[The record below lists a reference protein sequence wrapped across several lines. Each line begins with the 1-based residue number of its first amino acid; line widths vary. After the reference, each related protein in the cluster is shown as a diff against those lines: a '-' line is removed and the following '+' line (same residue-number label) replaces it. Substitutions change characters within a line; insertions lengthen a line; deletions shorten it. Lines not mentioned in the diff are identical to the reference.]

1 MLKKDTIPNLIIEQ
15 IKNKIKSGEIKPGDK
30 LPNKN
35 EMAEMFNVG
44 KNSIR
49 ETLAAL
55 EYLEIIKKNKDGYMI
70 NENLYEFH
78 NKSLKL
84 YSKLEKDKM
93 KDLFEVR
100 KIIECKSI
108 ELAINRLT
116 KEAKNNIEK
125 YLKECEKYS
134 SIPDKYISVN
144 QNFHLEIIKAAN
156 NKLLLTVYKKISNL
170 LFLENDIKNLE
181 EIISKSL
188 KYHRKIFTHMNNDNT
203 ELAKQTLLEHLNHV
217 YNESKL

>member
-1 MLKKDTIPNLIIEQ
+1 
-15 IKNKIKSGEIKPGDK
+15 
-30 LPNKN
+30 
-35 EMAEMFNVG
+35 
-44 KNSIR
+44 
-49 ETLAAL
+49 
-55 EYLEIIKKNKDGYMI
+55 
-70 NENLYEFH
+70 
-78 NKSLKL
+78 
-84 YSKLEKDKM
+84 LEKDKM